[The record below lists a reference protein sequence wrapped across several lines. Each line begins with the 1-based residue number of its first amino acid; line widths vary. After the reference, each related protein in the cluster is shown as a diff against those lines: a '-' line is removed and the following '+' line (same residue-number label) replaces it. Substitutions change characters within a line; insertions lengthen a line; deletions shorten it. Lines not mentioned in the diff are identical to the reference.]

1 MYLSLSCIYL
11 APNISPEDY
20 SRGIQC
26 LSNLYKSEGLHLTVG
41 DFNLPKID
49 WQTLTSPNEAKCTS
63 LLEFC
68 LTHGINQLVTQP
80 TRDMNILDLVLTD
93 DSQLISTLTVA
104 EPFSTSD
111 HNMITFNICNNSVHS
126 GSDTGIES
134 VREVFNWHGGMW
146 DDFALYC
153 SSQDWISLLSNV
165 RSADECWEVFCC
177 IMNAGVHEFIPQFKC
192 KNGARPK
199 IDKALRKL
207 NNKKA
212 KLWKNKCSAPTQ
224 LNKERYKD
232 SANAVKRYLYNR
244 AIDYEETII
253 QSNDTNKF
261 FKYMKKS
268 RIHSSG
274 IAPLLLNSGEFAA
287 ESMDEANCLNDHF
300 AKMCTIDDGS
310 YPKYGRPHLWINLMK
325 SSI

>member
-1 MYLSLSCIYL
+1 
-11 APNISPEDY
+11 
-20 SRGIQC
+20 
-26 LSNLYKSEGLHLTVG
+26 
-41 DFNLPKID
+41 
-49 WQTLTSPNEAKCTS
+49 
-63 LLEFC
+63 
-68 LTHGINQLVTQP
+68 
-80 TRDMNILDLVLTD
+80 
-93 DSQLISTLTVA
+93 
-104 EPFSTSD
+104 
-111 HNMITFNICNNSVHS
+111 
-126 GSDTGIES
+126 
-134 VREVFNWHGGMW
+134 
-146 DDFALYC
+146 
-153 SSQDWISLLSNV
+153 
-165 RSADECWEVFCC
+165 
-177 IMNAGVHEFIPQFKC
+177 MNAGVRQFIPQFKC

-274 IAPLLLNSGEFAA
+274 IAPLLLNSGEFATDRKDQ
-287 ESMDEANCLNDHF
+287 E
-300 AKMCTIDDGS
+300 
-310 YPKYGRPHLWINLMK
+310 
-325 SSI
+325 